1 MGKLVK
7 CHYCQKMVDKD
18 IAERFEE
25 KNFHKECC
33 EEYKDRKAIF
43 KYVAHLFGF
52 KNESKP
58 GPVII
63 SQLKNFMLK
72 NPHYTY
78 KGILNALKY
87 FYEVRKGSKKKANE
101 GIGIVPFVYDN
112 AQEYF
117 KNLSN
122 KQEKIA
128 KVVEQQ
134 LKKEPIII
142 KVKKDEEKKEKPLYN
157 LEEL

>member
-1 MGKLVK
+1 MGKMVK
-7 CHYCQKMVDKD
+7 CQYCQQIVDKD
-18 IAERFEE
+18 LSERFDE

-33 EEYKDRKAIF
+33 EEYKYRKEIF

-52 KNESKP
+52 KNENKP

-63 SQLKNFMLK
+63 SQLKTFMLK
-72 NPHYTY
+72 NPHYTH
-78 KGILNALKY
+78 KGILEALKY
-87 FYEVRKGSKKKANE
+87 FYEVKKGTTKRANE
-101 GIGIVPFVYDN
+101 GIGIVPFVYEE

-122 KQEKIA
+122 KQQKIA

-142 KVKKDEEKKEKPLYN
+142 KVEKLEEKKEKPLYN